1 MKRGTTPTLP
11 IKIKMPFS
19 NVKSIE
25 FIFKKDVSEYS
36 NALLYK
42 AFENNIPVKEQSD
55 IEFVVELSLTAEE
68 TMRLSVGDV
77 YMDTRIILT
86 GDLIPETKIIKVNI
100 NDTLFRQVYEDD

>member
-11 IKIKMPFS
+11 IKIKMPFG

-36 NALLYK
+36 NTLLYK
-42 AFENNIPVKEQSD
+42 AFENNIPVKEQGD
-55 IEFVVELSLTAEE
+55 DYFVVELSLTAEE

-77 YMDTRIILT
+77 YMDTRVILT
-86 GDLIPETKIIKVNI
+86 GDLIPETQIVKFNV
-100 NDTLFRQVYEDD
+100 NDTLFRQVYEND

>member
-25 FIFKKDVSEYS
+25 FIFKKDISEYS
-36 NALLYK
+36 NTLLYK
-42 AFENNIPVKEQSD
+42 VFENNIPVKEQGD
-55 IEFVVELSLTAEE
+55 TEFVVELSLTAEE